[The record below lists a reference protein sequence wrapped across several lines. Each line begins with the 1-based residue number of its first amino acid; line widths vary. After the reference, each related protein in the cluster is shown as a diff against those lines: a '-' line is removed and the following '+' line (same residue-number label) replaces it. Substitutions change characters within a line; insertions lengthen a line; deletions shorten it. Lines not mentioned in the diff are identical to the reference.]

1 MCFSLRFF
9 PRGGTKAMGHW
20 RSEDVPRPSAG
31 ESCWEKIKLYQGKT
45 NKLRL
50 GGSQQ
55 NAIRFKKRLLLAER
69 CVVLDLFCLAGL
81 SLGSKKA
88 AWNNGSM
95 LWFCVFVVRGV
106 GKNLRVLWGEK
117 KLLKTPQETKSSG
130 IPNMSTLC
138 LRCSPDKAGGFR
150 FTTITLSKRVFFL
163 ARCSEAWKLPMSI
176 ASAGQNLE
184 IHFFPQ
190 DWEEGIIHIP
200 KQKKES

>member
-1 MCFSLRFF
+1 MAQCCGSVCS
-9 PRGGTKAMGHW
+9 W
-20 RSEDVPRPSAG
+20 WE
-31 ESCWEKIKLYQGKT
+31 EWEKT
-45 NKLRL
+45 
-50 GGSQQ
+50 
-55 NAIRFKKRLLLAER
+55 
-69 CVVLDLFCLAGL
+69 CVC
-81 SLGSKKA
+81 
-88 AWNNGSM
+88 
-95 LWFCVFVVRGV
+95 C
-106 GKNLRVLWGEK
+106 GEKK
-117 KLLKTPQETKSSG
+117 KLLKPPQETKSSG

-163 ARCSEAWKLPMSI
+163 ARRSEAWKLPMSI